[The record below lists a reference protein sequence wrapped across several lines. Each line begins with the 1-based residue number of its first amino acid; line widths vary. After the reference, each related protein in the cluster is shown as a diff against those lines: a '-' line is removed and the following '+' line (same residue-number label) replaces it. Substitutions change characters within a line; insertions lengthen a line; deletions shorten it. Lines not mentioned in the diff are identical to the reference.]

1 MKFNSEIR
9 LPKKSLVVA
18 LGLLVASTVAY
29 GQSTTSSIFGQVPAQ
44 AGESI
49 FVQSSSGLTRT
60 VKVNSQGRY
69 NANELP
75 VGTYSVTLMI
85 NGAAVKSR
93 HNVILEAGRGQN
105 ISFSSSVANVGAVSA
120 ESLSAVNVT
129 ANSVPP
135 IDVSS
140 VDSHTIITA
149 EQLAKLPLARTAE
162 AAALLAPGTTVG
174 AGGAKSTT
182 GVALVSFGGSATTE
196 NAYYINGFNTTD
208 PNNAQGGITLP
219 YGSVLQEEAYTGGY
233 SAKYGRS
240 DGGVISLIGKSG
252 TNTWHFGGQ
261 VLYEPDALRSSA
273 DNQYYHSGLPPHPI
287 AGNLENPYSLNT
299 STGTT
304 YDAYVGGPLIKD
316 RLFMFLSA
324 EKTRSN
330 GTSYGL
336 TNENNSQGT
345 HNKWYG
351 NIDWNITKNSVLELT
366 GASDIVRGGGSN
378 YYYDVAN
385 NRTTGFNSYAA
396 NSKSGGHMWSA
407 KFTDYLTDSL
417 TLNALYGKMTSFGVS
432 VPRDYNSDLTYIS
445 GTSTQ
450 NPAANGGVPI
460 LNQQPI
466 LTLQDPNA
474 AFNTS
479 NLRVSLSDVI
489 GSHTIS
495 VGIDNLQ
502 ESAVNQLTGYSG
514 PGYSWSYNHTDHPEL
529 PLAAKLGVGA
539 LDDFANGSSGYYV
552 TKNIANI
559 GGGLTSTQNDHYIE
573 DVWQVT
579 DRWVV
584 SMGLRDS
591 QFVNRSTASGA
602 QPYIRLTKPQWAPRL
617 GFSWDVLG
625 DSSFQVYGNAGRY
638 YLSQPLGPGNV
649 ANAQTFSTQ
658 YFTYTGISADGTP
671 TGLTT
676 VSGPVDADNRVGISP
691 NVNTLTA
698 RTLKAQDQDEFI
710 LGFRKAL
717 GPDWIYGAKITR
729 RLLRH
734 SLDDYCDSATVVQVA
749 AAQGITDLNDG
760 SCYYI
765 NPGMANTFAVATPS
779 GAYQDVTVTNAEIGF
794 PRSIRRYYGLDA
806 FLEHPFDG
814 HWYGKIM
821 YTFSRLYGNTEGQGQ
836 SDIEA
841 TGGNQNVDWDFPQL
855 EVYADGPQGND
866 HTNVIKAFGYYQLNP
881 EWLVSANLS
890 LTSGGPK
897 YCLGLYGANPLDTTT
912 NDPVGY
918 GSNYHFCDGKPSPP
932 GAGGRLPWMK
942 QLDLGVQY
950 RPAFADRKLGFHLDV
965 FNVFNGQAPLNESPD
980 FYADSSGTLNWN
992 FGTPITRQA
1001 PRYVRM
1007 SVTYDY

>member
-1 MKFNSEIR
+1 MKSSNRILLTKTCLAS
-9 LPKKSLVVA
+9 A
-18 LGLLVASTVAY
+18 LGLFLASTAVY
-29 GQSTTSSIFGQVPAQ
+29 GQSTTSNIFGQVPAQ
-44 AGESI
+44 AGESVVI
-49 FVQSSSGLTRT
+49 RGTRGLTRT
-60 VKVNSQGRY
+60 VKVNDKGRY
-69 NANELP
+69 NAIQLP
-75 VGTYSVTLMI
+75 VGTYSVTLMRDGEVI
-85 NGAAVKSR
+85 QSRNNVVLSVGGGSDVSFSVAAAAAGAA
-93 HNVILEAGRGQN
+93 NAQN
-105 ISFSSSVANVGAVSA
+105 
-120 ESLSAVNVT
+120 LSAVVVN
-129 ANSVPP
+129 ANAVPP

-162 AAALLAPGTTVG
+162 AAALLAPGATAG

-182 GVALVSFGGSATTE
+182 GVGLVSFGGSATTE

-261 VLYEPDALRSSA
+261 VLYEPDSLRSSA
-273 DNQYYHSGLPPHPI
+273 EDEYYHNGLPPNPI
-287 AGNLENPYSLNT
+287 AGRLEGPFSLNT

-304 YDAYVGGPLIKD
+304 YDAYLGGPVIKD
-316 RLFMFLSA
+316 RLYVFLSA
-324 EKTRSN
+324 EKTRSH

-336 TNENNSQGT
+336 TSENNSQGT

-378 YYYDVAN
+378 YNYDVAN
-385 NRTTGFNSYAA
+385 NRITGFNSYAA

-407 KFTDYLTDSL
+407 KFTDYLTDNL

-432 VPRDYNSDLTYIS
+432 VPRDYNSGLSYIGGIS
-445 GTSTQ
+445 AQ
-450 NPAANGGVPI
+450 NPAVNGGVPI
-460 LNQQPI
+460 LNPQPI
-466 LTLQDPNA
+466 LTLQDPDA

-495 VGIDNLQ
+495 VGIDNLR
-502 ESAVNQLTGYSG
+502 ESAVNQLTGRSG
-514 PGYSWSYNHTDHPEL
+514 PGYSWSYSHTNHPEL
-529 PLAAKLGVGA
+529 PLAASLGVGA

-559 GGGLTSTQNDHYIE
+559 GGGLLSTQNDHYIQ

-584 SMGLRDS
+584 SLGLRDS
-591 QFVNRSTASGA
+591 QFVNRSTSIGA

-617 GFSWDVLG
+617 GFSWDVFG

-638 YLSQPLGPGNV
+638 YLSQPLYAGNV

-658 YFTYTGISADGTP
+658 YFTYTGIAADGTP

-676 VSGPVDADNRVGISP
+676 VSGPVDANNRIGLSP

-698 RTLKAQDQDEFI
+698 RSLKAQDQDEFI
-710 LGFRKAL
+710 LGFRKTL
-717 GPDWIYGAKITR
+717 GPNWLYGAKITR

-734 SLDDYCDSATVVQVA
+734 VLDDYCDSATVVQAA
-749 AAQGITDLNDG
+749 AAQGIDDLNDG
-760 SCYYI
+760 TCYYI
-765 NPGMANTFAVATPS
+765 NPGMANTFGVLTPS
-779 GAYQDVTVTNAEIGF
+779 GAFQNVTVSNAEIGF
-794 PRSIRRYYGLDA
+794 PHAIRRYYALDA

-814 HWYGKIM
+814 RWYGKIM
-821 YTFSRLYGNTEGQGQ
+821 YSFSRLYGNTEGQGE
-836 SDIEA
+836 SDVQV
-841 TGGNQNVDWDFPQL
+841 TGGNQNTDWDFPAL
-855 EVYADGPQGND
+855 MVYADGPQGND

-897 YCLGLYGANPLDTTT
+897 YCLGLYGTNPLDTAT

-918 GSNYHFCDGKPSPP
+918 GSNYHWCDGKPSPP
-932 GAGGRLPWMK
+932 GADGRLPWEE

-950 RPAFADRKLGFHLDV
+950 HPAFADRKLGFHLDV
-965 FNVFNGQAPLNESPD
+965 FNVFNGQAPLNESPTL
-980 FYADSSGTLNWN
+980 YSDSTGTPNPN
-992 FGTPITRQA
+992 FGTPLSRQA
-1001 PRYVRM
+1001 PRYVRLG
-1007 SVTYDY
+1007 VTYDF